1 MEVSSMFKHIALAAC
16 AAVILIHGARL
27 AAEPM
32 TRAGEFTIY
41 HNAVNA
47 DTLSPEVAKA
57 HKIERSRYRG
67 VLNVSVIKDQVGTTG
82 FPVKAL
88 VDVAIVDSADQPVRV
103 PMHEI
108 EERGFVSYIGAFPI
122 AAGQE
127 ITFEIKVRPV
137 GAAEPTVVRM
147 SQEFFTD

>member
-1 MEVSSMFKHIALAAC
+1 MFKHIALAAF
-16 AAVILIHGARL
+16 AAVTLMHGVLL

-32 TRAGEFTIY
+32 TRVGEFTIY

-57 HKIERSRYRG
+57 HKIERSHYRG

-82 FPVKAL
+82 IPVKAL
-88 VDVAIVDSADQPVRV
+88 VDVAIVDSADQSVRV

-122 AAGQE
+122 ADGQE
-127 ITFEIKVRPV
+127 ITFDIKVRPV
-137 GAAEPTVVRM
+137 GVAEPTVVRM
-147 SQEFFTD
+147 SQEFFYR

>member
-1 MEVSSMFKHIALAAC
+1 MFKHIVLATF
-16 AAVILIHGARL
+16 AAVTLIHGARL

-47 DTLSPEVAKA
+47 DTLSPEVAKT
-57 HKIERSRYRG
+57 HRIERSQYRG

-82 FPVKAL
+82 IPVKAL
-88 VDVAIVDSADQPVRV
+88 VDVAIIDAADQPLRV

-122 AAGQE
+122 ADGQE
-127 ITFEIKVRPV
+127 IKFEIKVRPV
-137 GAAEPTVVRM
+137 GAAESTVVRM

>member
-1 MEVSSMFKHIALAAC
+1 MFKHIALATFT
-16 AAVILIHGARL
+16 AVTLIHGARL

-47 DTLSPEVAKA
+47 DTLSPEVAKT
-57 HKIERSRYRG
+57 HRIERSQYRG

-82 FPVKAL
+82 IPVKAL
-88 VDVAIVDSADQPVRV
+88 VDVAIVDAADQPLRV

-122 AAGQE
+122 ADGQE
-127 ITFEIKVRPV
+127 IKFEIKVRPV